1 MSTRKKKKSS
11 TSADATAAP
20 LTASY
25 VRDTNVIAKDATT
38 AAERRAVLA
47 SALANDWAAAD
58 IDTVERVD
66 QDGWHG
72 WAMWPRA

>member
-1 MSTRKKKKSS
+1 MASKKKKKSV
-11 TSADATAAP
+11 AGAGPAAAP
-20 LTASY
+20 PAPSY
-25 VRDTNVIAKDATT
+25 VRDANVIQKDATT

-58 IDTVERVD
+58 VDTIERID

-72 WAMWPRA
+72 WAMWPRT

>member
-1 MSTRKKKKSS
+1 MASKKKKQDK
-11 TSADATAAP
+11 AEVGPAAP
-20 LTASY
+20 PAASY
-25 VRDTNVIAKDATT
+25 VRDTNVIQKDATT

-58 IDTVERVD
+58 VDTIERID

-72 WAMWPRA
+72 FAMWPRA